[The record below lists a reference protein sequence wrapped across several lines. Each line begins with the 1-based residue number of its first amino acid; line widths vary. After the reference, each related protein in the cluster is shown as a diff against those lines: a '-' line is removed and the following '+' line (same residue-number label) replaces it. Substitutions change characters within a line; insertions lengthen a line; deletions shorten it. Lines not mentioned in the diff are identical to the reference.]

1 MSTSPIGSAASAL
14 LGSSSSSSNTSSNT
28 SSSSSS
34 NGLDTVDISQFMQ
47 MMITELQNQDPLNPM
62 QNSQIMDELGQMQQI
77 SASNK
82 LTTTLDGV
90 ALGQSLSNATSL
102 LGKTIDGIDDNG
114 DPATGVVQKVSVANS
129 VAKLQ
134 VGAQIVSLSN
144 VQDILPN

>member
-1 MSTSPIGSAASAL
+1 MSTSPIGGAASAL
-14 LGSSSSSSNTSSNT
+14 PGSSSSSSTG
-28 SSSSSS
+28 SS
-34 NGLDTVDISQFMQ
+34 NGLDTIDISQFMK

-62 QNSQIMDELGQMQQI
+62 QNSQIMQELGQMQQI
-77 SASNK
+77 TASNK

-102 LGKTIDGIDDNG
+102 IGKKIDGIDDNG
-114 DPATGVVQKVSVANS
+114 NPATGVVQKVSVANA